1 MSGLYNQTVPVFIH
15 YLRNLSHLLKK
26 GAQFCEEKEG
36 VTAASMLSFRLIE
49 DMRGL
54 PFQVQSCSNTAKF
67 TIQRI
72 GNHEVPT
79 LEDNESTFEELQARI
94 ERTIQILEMAKPE
107 AMDALA
113 DKEVI
118 METKMGNFR
127 FATGQEY
134 VSNYAIP
141 NFHFH
146 LTTAYCIMRHLG
158 VPLGAMDY
166 LKDVFHKV

>member
-1 MSGLYNQTVPVFIH
+1 MTLHALLTAWR
-15 YLRNLSHLLKK
+15 LRS
-26 GAQFCEEKEG
+26 
-36 VTAASMLSFRLIE
+36 
-49 DMRGL
+49 L
-54 PFQVQSCSNTAKF
+54 PYQIQSCSNTVKA

-79 LEDNESTFEELQARI
+79 LEDNETTFEELQARI
-94 ERTIQILEMAKPE
+94 ERTIQILETAKPE
-107 AMDALA
+107 AMDAMA

-146 LTTAYCIMRHLG
+146 LTSAYCIMRHLG
-158 VPLGAMDY
+158 VPLGAFDY